1 MCAFYIVLSMAVPH
15 SMPPWFINLVHCR
28 VVKNKNII
36 SSLSHQPY
44 PLPFLK
50 YSMTNEALSIVRFFG
65 NIGYLV
71 LGIYR
76 LCKKIIAVLFQ
87 RRTGIRRLIRY
98 GLPVSSWQWTKA
110 AHQAACRWQ
119 TIGENEFMAA
129 LPIVGVL
136 FFYRLSGCRKTGGG
150 LLSFAVCVL
159 PFCPFI
165 NKTFQTPE
173 KYRFFWKKFWFFR
186 FWICA

>member
-1 MCAFYIVLSMAVPH
+1 
-15 SMPPWFINLVHCR
+15 MPPWFINLVHCR

-36 SSLSHQPY
+36 SSFSHSRF

-98 GLPVSSWQWTKA
+98 GLSVSS
-110 AHQAACRWQ
+110 
-119 TIGENEFMAA
+119 
-129 LPIVGVL
+129 
-136 FFYRLSGCRKTGGG
+136 
-150 LLSFAVCVL
+150 
-159 PFCPFI
+159 
-165 NKTFQTPE
+165 
-173 KYRFFWKKFWFFR
+173 
-186 FWICA
+186 